1 MTIWRIRIACWI
13 PSDTNTQS
21 EYVTFIGFPLQQ
33 QFHERASM
41 LRYTYSDSLVSFL
54 DCFKVM
60 LPVGYR
66 KLVESVE
73 IIKQLK
79 NLLIKR
85 YILYKVLACSTAF
98 FKLSLFCA
106 IFFQLFTFIF
116 PITSKTSFS
125 QRVQIKNLVF
135 FNAATCFDLVM
146 SSSG

>member
-1 MTIWRIRIACWI
+1 
-13 PSDTNTQS
+13 
-21 EYVTFIGFPLQQ
+21 
-33 QFHERASM
+33 M

-73 IIKQLK
+73 IITQLK
-79 NLLIKR
+79 NLLLLLLIKR
-85 YILYKVLACSTAF
+85 YILYKILACSTAF
-98 FKLSLFCA
+98 FQLCLFCA
-106 IFFQLFTFIF
+106 IFFQLCTFIF
-116 PITSKTSFS
+116 LMSSKTSFS
-125 QRVQIKNLVF
+125 QCVQLKNLVF